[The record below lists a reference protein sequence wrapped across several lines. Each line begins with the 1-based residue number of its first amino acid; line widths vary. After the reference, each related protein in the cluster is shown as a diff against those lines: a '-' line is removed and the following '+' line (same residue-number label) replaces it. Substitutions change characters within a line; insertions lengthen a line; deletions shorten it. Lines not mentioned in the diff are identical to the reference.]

1 MLRIKKMYIGM
12 NYVNGEFLPNRPD
25 FSVSSPATGE
35 HLGEYPLSSSGEVS
49 DAVSV
54 AKQAFK
60 SWKHVSRVN
69 RADLFDRL
77 AQLVKRDAEAL
88 AEVISHE
95 TGKNRN
101 ESYAEVIES
110 LHMCQY
116 VAGSGRL
123 PYGDVVSSELSSK
136 LARVFR
142 KPKGVVAVISPWN
155 FPLAIGSFWSAA
167 PAIAEGNCVVH
178 KPSELTPMTA
188 QKVAQLY
195 NEAGFPDGV
204 YNLIHGAEE
213 TGKNLVSHH
222 DVSCILFTGSA
233 EVGQEIRKHCAT
245 TWHKTCSCEMGSKSA
260 TMVFEDGNFDLAIEV
275 SVASAFKLSGQR
287 CVSSGRILIQRSIYD
302 KFCSAFVE
310 AASQLST
317 GDVFS
322 DEDVYYGPLISSD
335 ALKKVE
341 SYNSQ
346 VRSASDSSEDVK
358 VLLGVADVLR
368 QEMIG
373 NFLSPFVYQAEWWN
387 HVDELGC
394 KACTRP
400 YLKEEVFGPHVALIP
415 FDDLNDAIKIYNDT
429 PYGLALGAVTDDFRK
444 HRILEEE
451 CNTGMLY
458 INGGSIAA
466 ESHLPFG
473 GIGKSGNGWK
483 SAAGTYQAVTEEISV
498 TTNYEEEVAWAQ
510 GMKS

>member
-1 MLRIKKMYIGM
+1 MYIGM

-25 FSVSSPATGE
+25 FTDSCPANGN
-35 HLGEYPLSSSGEVS
+35 HLGEFPLTSKGEVS

-54 AKQAFK
+54 AKQSFK

-69 RADLFDRL
+69 RADLFDKL
-77 AQLVKRDAEAL
+77 SQLIKRDVSAL
-88 AEVISHE
+88 ADVISYE

-123 PYGDVVSSELSSK
+123 PYGKLVGSELASK
-136 LARVFR
+136 SARVFR

-178 KPSELTPMTA
+178 KPSELTPMSSQMA
-188 QKVAQLY
+188 AKLY
-195 NEAGFPDGV
+195 GEAGFPDGV

-233 EVGQEIRKHCAT
+233 EVGREIRKHCAT

-260 TMVFEDGNFDLAIEV
+260 TMVFEDGNFDLAVEV
-275 SVASAFKLSGQR
+275 AVASAFKLSGQR
-287 CVSSGRILIQRSIYD
+287 CVSSSRILIQRSIYD
-302 KFCSAFVE
+302 KFCSAFAE
-310 AASQLST
+310 AASQLRT
-317 GDVFS
+317 GDVFL
-322 DEDVYYGPLISSD
+322 DDDVYYGPLISRD
-335 ALKKVE
+335 ALEKVE

-346 VRSASDSSEDVK
+346 VRKASKSSEDIN
-358 VLLGVADVLR
+358 VLVDDSISNSLR
-368 QEMIG
+368 TSDG
-373 NFLSPFVYQAEWWN
+373 NFLPPFVYQAEWWN

-394 KACTRP
+394 KACTRS

-415 FDDLNDAIKIYNDT
+415 FDDLNDAIEIYNDT

-498 TTNYEEEVAWAQ
+498 TTNYEEEVKWAQ